1 MLGEGA
7 GLARFAA
14 LRAADGTRGS
24 HFATPVPPPG
34 HAPHAHRVA
43 RGAYVQRMST
53 RVRRRSGSVLHANR
67 LALVAG
73 SLAVLALVLTGCAKA
88 GKIEW
93 ESPVERAHPLVG
105 RIWDVKAGSFI
116 AEDTLVA
123 RLVASRFV
131 LRGERHDN
139 PDHHALQAK
148 LLRAMVEAGRRPA
161 VGFEMLATDDA
172 PAVVRYLA
180 RSPKDAAGLGDAVNW
195 ARSGWPEWRLY
206 QPIAQAALDANVPI
220 VATNLSRA
228 ATEAVRRNGLP
239 GLGPALTTQLRLAE
253 PTPDTRLAMT
263 RELRESHCGQVPEG
277 MVDRMADI
285 QWARDARIAASL
297 ARGGQRD
304 GAVLIAGAGH
314 VRRDRGVPVHLAR
327 HIQDVS
333 IGSVAFVEVDGALVK
348 PGDYATRFGS

>member
-1 MLGEGA
+1 M
-7 GLARFAA
+7 
-14 LRAADGTRGS
+14 S
-24 HFATPVPPPG
+24 TPV
-34 HAPHAHRVA
+34 
-43 RGAYVQRMST
+43 
-53 RVRRRSGSVLHANR
+53 RRCSGSVLHANR

-73 SLAVLALVLTGCAKA
+73 SLAVLALVLTGCAKG

-131 LRGERHDN
+131 LLGERHDN

-253 PTPDTRLAMT
+253 PTSDTRLAMT
-263 RELRESHCGQVPEG
+263 RELRESHCGQVPEA

-333 IGSVAFVEVDGALVK
+333 IGSVAFVEVDAALVK
-348 PGDYATRFGS
+348 PGDYATRFGSDALPFDYVWFTPKVDEADPCEKLKKSTETETIGK